1 MSKKTHWK
9 LFSTNALESYNPA
22 NIAPTK
28 EERDLLKREQK
39 LNSFK
44 WRLELQKMK
53 PNKPKRKYSKE
64 ETEDSE

>member
-22 NIAPTK
+22 NIASTK
-28 EERDLLKREQK
+28 EERDSLKRKQR

-44 WRLELQKMK
+44 WGLELEAMEL
-53 PNKPKRKYSKE
+53 NKPKRKYSKE